1 MGIFKLHSPF
11 KPAGD
16 QPQAI
21 EKLVKN
27 LGNNSAL
34 LGVTGSGKTYTLANV
49 IAQQDKPV
57 LILSPNKT
65 LAAQLYEEFS
75 LFFPQNKVCYF
86 VSFYDYYQPESY
98 LPAQNIYIPKEIK
111 VNNEIERLRV
121 ESTASVMGRPDTII
135 IASVSCIYSLGDPS
149 EYKDLAFDLKVG
161 QEIDRY
167 DLLKQLIF
175 IQYMRSDEDKISGSF
190 SVVGDTIEICLP
202 YNKERLRIE
211 MMGDTIESL
220 SWISSQTNAVL
231 EKINNATIYPAKHF
245 VTSKDKK
252 NAAIESI
259 KTELKLH
266 LPTIQ
271 DGEIKNRLEERV
283 NRDLEMIQ
291 ELGYCSG
298 IENYSAHF
306 EGRKKGEKPH
316 TLFDFFD
323 NDFLFIIDESHISI
337 PQLGGMFHGDAARKK
352 NLIEYGFRLPSAADN
367 RPLKHQEVEQY
378 MKNTIFV
385 SATPGEYELENSTK
399 VVEQIIRP
407 TGLVDPPIEIQKR
420 EGQIEDLIK
429 EIKDTAKKGF
439 RSLVTVLT
447 KKTAEDLARFL
458 EEQEIKVCYM
468 HGEIKTPERTELLHK
483 LRLGVFDCL
492 VGVNLIREG
501 LDLPEVALVAIMDA
515 DVESFLRDKRS
526 MIQTAGRAA
535 RNTESKVILYA
546 DKVTQSMQQAIDEC
560 NRRRQ
565 LQLQY
570 NAEYGIVPRSAQ
582 RSVSKGISNIQEAIA
597 AASKSKKA
605 KRTEVKEQSET
616 DMLKTLANLEV
627 EMQRAA
633 ESLNFEKAI
642 QLRAEWRDLKEKLY
656 PIAVASNKK

>member
-190 SVVGDTIEICLP
+190 SVVGDTVEICLP

-211 MMGDTIESL
+211 MMGDAIESL

-231 EKINNATIYPAKHF
+231 EKINKTTIYPAKHF
-245 VTSKDKK
+245 VTSQDKK
-252 NAAIESI
+252 KAAIESI

-271 DGEIKNRLEERV
+271 DDEIKNRLEERV

-306 EGRKKGEKPH
+306 EGRKKGVKPH

-399 VVEQIIRP
+399 IVEQIIRP
-407 TGLVDPPIEIQKR
+407 TGLVDPPIEIHKR
-420 EGQIEDLIK
+420 DGQIEDLIK
-429 EIKDTAKKGF
+429 EIKSTAKKGF

-535 RNTESKVILYA
+535 RNTESKVVLYA
-546 DKVTQSMQQAIDEC
+546 DKITKSMQQAIDEC
-560 NRRRQ
+560 SRRRQ

-570 NAEYGIVPRSAQ
+570 NEEHGIVPRSAQ
-582 RSVSKGISNIQEAIA
+582 RSASKGISNIQEAIA

-605 KRTEVKEQSET
+605 KRAEVKEQSEA
-616 DMLKTLANLEV
+616 DMLKALANLEV

-642 QLRAEWRDLKEKLY
+642 QLRAEWRELKEMLY
-656 PIAVASNKK
+656 PIATRD